1 VAENSSAFVS
11 VLKSIPNTEL
21 LNTSLSGVTAAGGKG
36 KMLGAIE
43 RPAPTNG

>member
-21 LNTSLSGVTAAGGKG
+21 LNTSLPGVTATGGKG
-36 KMLGAIE
+36 KVLGVNE